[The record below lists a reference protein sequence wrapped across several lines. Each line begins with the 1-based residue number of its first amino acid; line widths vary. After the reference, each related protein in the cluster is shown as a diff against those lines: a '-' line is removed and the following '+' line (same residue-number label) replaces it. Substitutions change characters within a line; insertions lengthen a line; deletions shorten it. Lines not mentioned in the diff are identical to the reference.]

1 MFGFPLRK
9 NGEILAQVGV
19 ESLSLEMF
27 QECGDM
33 ALRDVVSGHGGDGVV
48 AGHDTLEVFSSLNDC
63 MIHTLPSPCLSSLPM
78 RPGLKPG

>member
-9 NGEILAQVGV
+9 NGEILAQAGV

-33 ALRDVVSGHGGDGVV
+33 ALRDVVSGRNGV
-48 AGHDTLEVFSSLNDC
+48 
-63 MIHTLPSPCLSSLPM
+63 
-78 RPGLKPG
+78 GLDLRALFQP